1 MTCPLVR
8 LTASIEERYSLC
20 TGPGT
25 LLEVLEAMVV
35 YVANSLGSNHVLIV
49 SSTEWS
55 ARNELK
61 GQKESPV
68 LKQANRSSSHKYKG
82 S

>member
-1 MTCPLVR
+1 M
-8 LTASIEERYSLC
+8 
-20 TGPGT
+20 
-25 LLEVLEAMVV
+25 LLEVLVPMVV
-35 YVANSLGSNHVLIV
+35 FVTNSLGSNHVLIV

-68 LKQANRSSSHKYKG
+68 LKQANRSSLHKYKG